1 MPVIALMF
9 FLASSA
15 STQQDLV
22 DPRSY
27 VGNVYGRVAGTA
39 GTTVMLLDDR
49 GAVVRTGTTDAHGEF
64 LINNVP
70 APFDGLDYTVCAATM
85 CKRVHVLPGAVMALE
100 MTFDAAAGEIES
112 HYRHE
117 EYALAKR
124 QPESYA
130 RPGIFATR
138 EGLVGGTTANGHV
151 IIPNDHFVALPSR
164 RALSTNYGYQRQ
176 VRLTY
181 AGRTAIAPVWD
192 VGPWNTHDDYWNPSD
207 VRETF
212 NDLPRGLPEA
222 EAAFTTGYHGG
233 TDERGRHV
241 VTPAGIDLADGTF
254 RIDLA
259 LPDNDRVDVEF
270 LWVDPVTAPHRRAV
284 GK

>member
-1 MPVIALMF
+1 VI
-9 FLASSA
+9 
-15 STQQDLV
+15 
-22 DPRSY
+22 
-27 VGNVYGRVAGTA
+27 
-39 GTTVMLLDDR
+39 LLDDS
-49 GAVVRTGTTDAHGEF
+49 GAVVRTGTTDTNGEF

-70 APFDGLDYTVCAATM
+70 APFDGLDYAVCAATM

-130 RPGIFATR
+130 RSGIFATR

-212 NDLPRGLPEA
+212 NDLTRGLPEA